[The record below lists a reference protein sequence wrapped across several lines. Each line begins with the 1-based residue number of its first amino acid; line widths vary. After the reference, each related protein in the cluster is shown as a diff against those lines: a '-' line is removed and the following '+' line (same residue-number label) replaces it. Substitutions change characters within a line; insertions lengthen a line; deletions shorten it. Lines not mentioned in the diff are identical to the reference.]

1 MIHACLTGVIHFGGL
16 MSNITIKNM
25 SFAYD
30 GSDAIF
36 NHVDLNLDSS
46 WKLGLIGRNGRGK
59 TTLLRILQN
68 QLDYQGTIETSV
80 PFKYFPATIAD
91 EQVSVQTILN
101 ELVPIE
107 NQWMVD
113 RELSLLGLD
122 LEDIL
127 DRIFATLSGGERTKV
142 LLAISFMDNEH
153 FILLDEPTNHLDTH
167 TRNQIT
173 TYLQAKR
180 GFIVVSH
187 DRAFLN
193 AVIDHVVAIEQTQ
206 LRLYQG
212 NFDVYEHEK
221 ALRDQSEYA
230 ENMRL
235 KRDINRLTETAREK
249 AQWSNSREQSKSGS
263 RTEFNSKNRGD
274 KGFEGA
280 RAART
285 MKRSKTLLNRKNDEV
300 NQKEQLLKDI
310 ETAEPLTMTLLH
322 SPHKVL
328 LAVSDLSI
336 GYTERPLIE
345 PVSFELA
352 AGEVIALT
360 GDNGTGKSALIRA
373 LLGQHDLIKT
383 GDYHWASQL
392 IISQVQQDTSGL
404 TGTLASFS
412 EAHHLVHEELLGMLF
427 KLGVPRPVFTQ
438 NLEQM
443 SEGQKK
449 RVELAKSLLT
459 PAHVFI
465 WDEPLNYLDVFN
477 QEQIEQLISQVR
489 PAMLII
495 EHDQTFLKAI
505 NATPVTLQPFE
516 G

>member
-1 MIHACLTGVIHFGGL
+1 
-16 MSNITIKNM
+16 MSNIIIKNM

-30 GSDAIF
+30 GGDAIF
-36 NHVDLNLDSS
+36 NQVNLNLDSS

-59 TTLLRILQN
+59 TTLLKILQN
-68 QLDYQGTIETSV
+68 KLDYQGTIETSV
-80 PFKYFPATIAD
+80 PLKYFPANISDDT
-91 EQVSVQTILN
+91 VSVQTILN
-101 ELVPIE
+101 QLVPIE
-107 NQWMVD
+107 YQWMVD

-122 LEDIL
+122 LADIL
-127 DRIFATLSGGERTKV
+127 DRMFATLSGGERTKV
-142 LLAISFMDNEH
+142 LLAISFIDDEH
-153 FILLDEPTNHLDTH
+153 FILLDEPTNHLDIN
-167 TRNQIT
+167 TRSQIT
-173 TYLQAKR
+173 SYLNAKS
-180 GFIVVSH
+180 GFIVISH
-187 DRAFLN
+187 DRSFLN

-221 ALRDQSEYA
+221 ALRDQSEQA
-230 ENMRL
+230 ENTRL

-285 MKRSKTLLNRKNDEV
+285 MKRSKSLLKRKNDEV
-300 NQKEQLLKDI
+300 SQKEKLLKDI
-310 ETAEPLTMTLLH
+310 EVSEPLTMAPLQ
-322 SPHKVL
+322 SPHSVL
-328 LAVSDLSI
+328 LSVSELSI
-336 GYTERPLIE
+336 GYTDRPLIN
-345 PVSFELA
+345 PVSFELST
-352 AGEVIALT
+352 GKVLALT

-373 LLGQHDLIKT
+373 LLEQQDLIVS
-383 GDYHWASQL
+383 GSYHWASQL

-404 TGTLASFS
+404 SGTLADFS
-412 EAHHLVHEELLGMLF
+412 ETHHLVLEELLGTLF
-427 KLGVPRPVFTQ
+427 KLGIPRQVFTQ
-438 NLEQM
+438 QLEQM

-477 QEQIEQLISQVR
+477 QEQIEELITQVQ

-495 EHDQTFLKAI
+495 EHDQTFLNTIHAQQV
-505 NATPVTLQPFE
+505 ALEAFTD
-516 G
+516 